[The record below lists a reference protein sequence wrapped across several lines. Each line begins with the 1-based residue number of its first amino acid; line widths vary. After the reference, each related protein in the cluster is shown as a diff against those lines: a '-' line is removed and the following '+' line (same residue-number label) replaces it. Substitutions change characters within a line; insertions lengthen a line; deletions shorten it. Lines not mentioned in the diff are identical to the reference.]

1 MIFLEEP
8 SGWDVQ
14 TGSEPARLEAGRPV
28 RMETGAKIQARNNDG
43 LSSGWGHEAGEK
55 DNL

>member
-28 RMETGAKIQARNNDG
+28 RMETDAKIQARNNDG